1 MTTLDPQAILD
12 GRTPGRPSLK
22 LIVGMVVTSTCAL
35 AALAVF
41 AFLGDGGTFFVGLA
55 LALLPVP
62 ILLSAVLLLD
72 RLEPKPVRGLVS
84 AFLWGAGAAAVG
96 GLILNTLG
104 YSFASV
110 SFFGDDKGLV
120 WTATVGA
127 PVIEES
133 LKGAVLFVLLW
144 FRRNEI
150 DGITDG
156 IVYAAM
162 VALGFAMMENI
173 SYYMQAI
180 DAGGQGRLE
189 AVFILRGLISPLGH
203 PLFTAMTGLGVAW
216 AANHRRGR
224 IPAVMAG
231 LAGAILLH
239 ALWNGAAAYGVRGLA
254 VVYVLDF
261 CLLLVLLTLVF
272 FERRALVHQIGRHLP
287 AYVPT
292 GLVSPQD
299 IVMLGHIQRR
309 RDARR
314 WARKVGGKGAARA
327 MSDYQLGATE
337 LVLLHKRLDAGVIE
351 TDFFTT
357 RRTQLLNLM
366 AVARQALLL
375 SRPGRQP
382 VTPPWGPSGLKEPL
396 PVGSRWPIEGRV
408 QRPEAPLRQERAT
421 PRDAPSAQSTAE
433 GPAQALSAESATAF
447 AADVSRFF
455 LDLGPPPSEDT
466 ADSSPDPTPHDH
478 GAAR

>member
-12 GRTPGRPSLK
+12 GRTPGRPSVK

-35 AALAVF
+35 ATLALF
-41 AFLGDGGTFFVGLA
+41 AFLGQGGNFFVGLA
-55 LALLPVP
+55 LALVPVP

-72 RLEPKPVRGLVS
+72 RLEPEPVRDLVF
-84 AFLWGAGAAAVG
+84 AFLWGAGVAVVG
-96 GLILNTLG
+96 ALILNTLG
-104 YSFASV
+104 YRYVTAP
-110 SFFGDDKGLV
+110 FFGDDQGLF

-127 PVIEES
+127 PVVEES

-180 DAGGQGRLE
+180 DDGGQGKLE

-224 IPAVMAG
+224 VPAVVAG
-231 LAGAILLH
+231 LLAAIALH
-239 ALWNGAAAYGVRGLA
+239 ALWNGAASYGLTGLA

-261 CLLLVLLTLVF
+261 CLLLVLLALVF
-272 FERRALVHQIGRHLP
+272 MERRALVHKMGRYLP
-287 AYVPT
+287 AYVST

-309 RDARR
+309 RAARR
-314 WARKVGGKGAARA
+314 WAKGIGGKGASRA

-337 LVLLHKRLDAGVIE
+337 LVLLHKRLDAGVIAP
-351 TDFFTT
+351 DYFQT
-357 RRTQLLNLM
+357 RRTELLNLM
-366 AVARQALLL
+366 SVARQALL
-375 SRPGRQP
+375 
-382 VTPPWGPSGLKEPL
+382 
-396 PVGSRWPIEGRV
+396 I
-408 QRPEAPLRQERAT
+408 
-421 PRDAPSAQSTAE
+421 
-433 GPAQALSAESATAF
+433 ATA
-447 AADVSRFF
+447 
-455 LDLGPPPSEDT
+455 PP
-466 ADSSPDPTPHDH
+466 
-478 GAAR
+478 RR